1 MKNQSNSLGD
11 ISTSPTGQICLW
23 ATAVGVGLMMAFSY
37 LNAYPE
43 ITKGALDR
51 VDHSIVAVTKRHKS
65 RPALRAHR
73 RHRPHPSHAPRFTTW
88 TE

>member
-1 MKNQSNSLGD
+1 MKNQSKSLGD

-23 ATAVGVGLMMAFSY
+23 ATAVGVGGMMAFSY

-51 VDHSIVAVTKRHKS
+51 VDHSIVSVTKRHKS
-65 RPALRAHR
+65 KPVLHAHR
-73 RHRPHPSHAPRFTTW
+73 RRRPHPLHPPRFTTW